1 MLLVRFAHAYLNHG
15 GVDSIICFLR
25 KEYEIFGLRL
35 MAKAV
40 KKGCVHCQVVDAK
53 ACNETVAPLPRLRV
67 SRAPVF
73 SVTGIDFAGPVYCAD
88 FPKVKFYICLFVC
101 GVVRAIHL
109 ELVGSLTSEDFT
121 LAFRK
126 FCALKRVPSVVYSD
140 NGTNFVGGQKVLDTY
155 LGPAAPQWRF
165 ICPRSPWWGGWW
177 ERLVRS
183 VKNAIRKTLSRRW
196 LYKAEFEVCLSEVA
210 ASINSRPLTF
220 VGTGETKVPLTPN
233 HFLCG
238 QGCQGLEGEVVEDSG
253 QVDASV
259 LSLRHQELVERQ
271 EEFWKVWS
279 DEYLRSLPAAYQ
291 KFKKSGNLS
300 VGSVVLIKEDN
311 MARMKWLMAVVLSLE
326 SGVDG
331 VPRMATLRTSKGKV
345 CSRAIQRLY
354 DLEVSEVEVLDPVSS
369 HFESGDSSVQS
380 VDSPVHLGDSE
391 VSPGCQEVSD
401 PTVSRPACEQREVV
415 GERGEVEKRKDE
427 EVGGFNV
434 TNDNF
439 HSRSRF
445 GRVLRAPTRYGGK
458 VTL

>member
-1 MLLVRFAHAYLNHG
+1 MF
-15 GVDSIICFLR
+15 
-25 KEYEIFGLRL
+25 
-35 MAKAV
+35 
-40 KKGCVHCQVVDAK
+40 
-53 ACNETVAPLPRLRV
+53 
-67 SRAPVF
+67 
-73 SVTGIDFAGPVYCAD
+73 
-88 FPKVKFYICLFVC
+88 
-101 GVVRAIHL
+101 
-109 ELVGSLTSEDFT
+109 
-121 LAFRK
+121 FR
-126 FCALKRVPSVVYSD
+126 YS
-140 NGTNFVGGQKVLDTY
+140 Y

-183 VKNAIRKTLSRRW
+183 VKNAIRKTLARRW

-354 DLEVSEVEVLDPVSS
+354 DLEVSEVEVLDPVDS